1 MKPRHYNNGEAEF
14 ILEPLSPSLVKVTHR
29 GQVGWFGINLDWD
42 VDFPYGYVTY
52 ESFIQEDGIS
62 GRGLASSTP
71 DGALQSLCRLMLGH
85 QRREDSQ
92 RVNPEERREAA
103 RRVLREFLEELPD

>member
-1 MKPRHYNNGEAEF
+1 MKRRHCNNGEAEF
-14 ILEPLSPSLVKVTHR
+14 ILEPLSPSLVQVTHR

-42 VDFPYGYVTY
+42 ADFPYGCATY
-52 ESFIQEDGIS
+52 ENLIRQDGIS
-62 GRGLASSTP
+62 GRGVTSSTP
-71 DGALQSLCRLMLGH
+71 DDALETLCRLMLAH
-85 QRREDSQ
+85 QRRGDSQ